1 MSEIL
6 ENDIQT
12 TEAPAETE
20 ASAEAAAQE
29 ADVPTVTDLASG
41 FAALLAKEGE
51 AALADNAAIAAVF
64 ADAAELEREKRLL
77 QVFLACDGPKTLV
90 AAVHGDAPARADA
103 QKKIIDDMT
112 YEYWL
117 AAEGAAMICNAFMA
131 AFGGGVVE
139 ETLCDQANR
148 YYNGDGVPQDKEKA
162 AALFEE
168 AALAGDVV
176 AQYTLGYMLDKGDGV
191 DKDRTAAVKWYAM
204 AAEQGHESAQNRLA
218 ILNKNQAAAPEKPVD
233 DGEAA
238 PKKKKFFGR

>member
-12 TEAPAETE
+12 TEALAETE
-20 ASAEAAAQE
+20 APAEGAAQE
-29 ADVPTVTDLASG
+29 SVVPAVTDLASG

-51 AALADNAAIAAVF
+51 AALANNAAITAVF
-64 ADAAELEREKRLL
+64 ADVAELEREKRLL
-77 QVFLACDGPKTLV
+77 QVFLACDGPKTLAAAMHNDAAQGV
-90 AAVHGDAPARADA
+90 AR
-103 QKKIIDDMT
+103 KKVIDDMT

-117 AAEGAAMICNAFMA
+117 AEDGATMICNAFMA
-131 AFGGGVVE
+131 AFGGEAVE

-191 DKDRTAAVKWYAM
+191 DKDRVAAVKWYAM

-218 ILNKNQAAAPEKPVD
+218 ILNKTQVAATEKPAD

>member
-1 MSEIL
+1 MH
-6 ENDIQT
+6 ND
-12 TEAPAETE
+12 
-20 ASAEAAAQE
+20 AAQ
-29 ADVPTVTDLASG
+29 G
-41 FAALLAKEGE
+41 
-51 AALADNAAIAAVF
+51 
-64 ADAAELEREKRLL
+64 
-77 QVFLACDGPKTLV
+77 V
-90 AAVHGDAPARADA
+90 AR
-103 QKKIIDDMT
+103 KKVIDDMT

-117 AAEGAAMICNAFMA
+117 AEDGATMICNAFMA
-131 AFGGGVVE
+131 AFGGEAVE

-191 DKDRTAAVKWYAM
+191 DKDRVAAVKWYAM

-218 ILNKNQAAAPEKPVD
+218 ILNKTQVAATEKPAD